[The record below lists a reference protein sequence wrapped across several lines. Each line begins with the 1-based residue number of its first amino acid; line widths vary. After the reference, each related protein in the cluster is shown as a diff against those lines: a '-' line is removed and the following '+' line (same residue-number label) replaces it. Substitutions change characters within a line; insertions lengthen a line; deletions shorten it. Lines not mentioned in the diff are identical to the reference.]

1 MINYYSRVT
10 NWSIYCIRS
19 KACDF
24 SKNARSALLFFK
36 VLKMAKFLC
45 PQLGYDKTVKNLTN
59 QVLRKVWSIFI
70 ARYLTSSIF
79 QKRNV
84 FKKVR
89 FSDSSSNTFLTYNNK
104 GMQFMR
110 KQVAVEYSL
119 IQECSPYLSLW

>member
-1 MINYYSRVT
+1 
-10 NWSIYCIRS
+10 
-19 KACDF
+19 
-24 SKNARSALLFFK
+24 
-36 VLKMAKFLC
+36 MAKFLC
-45 PQLGYDKTVKNLTN
+45 RQLGYNKTVKNLTN

-119 IQECSPYLSLW
+119 IQECSPCLSLW